1 VAVGLVGVSF
11 ASIFIRWSDSP
22 PLVIAAYRMVIVSLL
37 LLPLALHE
45 SRGEILDM
53 DRRDLW
59 ILALIGAILA
69 VHFFTFISSV
79 KMTSVA
85 SAILL
90 ASCHPVLVGIVSLL
104 VLREGSRSIGLGI
117 VAGMSGL
124 VMITAGDLGGGHLQ
138 GDIVALVSGLFFAA
152 YLLLGRVLRQR
163 TSLITYVFVVFSFC
177 AAVLLAAALLTG
189 QAMWPLPVRELL
201 IFLALAVISTIFG
214 HLLFNFSLRYMS
226 APVISIAYLGE
237 PIGAIILAAALL
249 DEIPS
254 LFALLGGAMV
264 LAGIVLTVGI
274 GRTGSRNR
282 GTRPGP

>member
-1 VAVGLVGVSF
+1 VSF

>member
-1 VAVGLVGVSF
+1 MGVSF